1 MGRLLAFLLGGAC
14 LALYTPHV
22 FLGGQTLLDYEQ
34 WWRDL
39 LGKLGPNWY
48 DTVFK
53 NGPGVF
59 AGLALILIAIRGKD

>member
-14 LALYTPHV
+14 LALYTPHL
-22 FLGGQTLLDYEQ
+22 FLGGDALKDWEE
-34 WWRDL
+34 WWRTT

-48 DTVFK
+48 DSIFQH
-53 NGPGVF
+53 GPGVF